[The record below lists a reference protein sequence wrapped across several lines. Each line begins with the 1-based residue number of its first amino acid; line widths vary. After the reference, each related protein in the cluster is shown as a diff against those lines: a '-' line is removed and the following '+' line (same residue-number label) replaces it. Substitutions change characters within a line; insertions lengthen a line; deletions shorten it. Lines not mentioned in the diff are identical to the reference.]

1 MKKRII
7 SLLLCL
13 VLIVSLVPAAAA
25 ADTGDTRTVAVR
37 YASGHGEN
45 DHDYE
50 ATFTYSDELF
60 TKSGYT
66 YRQDLAEMSLGLAFA
81 AFSSKD
87 SQYSDNYATGN
98 RNFVSMAKQCGFENI
113 QSNKWMFQPAETDSI
128 GINCASKTIR
138 DNGGSYTLIA
148 VGVRGNNYHAEW
160 GGNVRLDATGE
171 HKGFALGRDQVL
183 DYLRGYIADT
193 GISGRVKIW
202 IAGYSRSAAV
212 ANMVSGALDNGYSLG
227 EGVSLSPHDLYCYCY
242 EPPMGTTKNQVQGR
256 LYDNIQNI
264 VNANDLVTYV
274 AFDNWDFAR
283 YGVDHVVPTK
293 GDDNYLNYKAKML
306 REFYQIPNNGGNIY
320 WPDHFQAW
328 GIDPKDIT
336 SGDLGKIFKVNMTQ
350 KEFYADLSE
359 AITTCLVSSRADYA
373 ENMQDFLIALLGDIF
388 GKADRDTSA
397 VAMTFAK
404 KLQDNWQ
411 KIFYSLTI
419 PGMIKNGT
427 AVRLITG
434 YLVEALQE
442 NGIVTYD
449 LEGIEAAVAMLVPRL
464 SKMALKYP
472 GTTMTLLAN
481 LVVIM
486 SAHFGES
493 CLAWMRSLPDDYMTS
508 KQTVSYVGLFDD
520 VAAEAWYAPAVD
532 YVKYGRLMYGTGS
545 NLFQPDAQMTRAML
559 AQVLYELEGAPSVK
573 GLSCPFTDV
582 GGSWYTD
589 AVIWA
594 YNAGVVAGVSATQF
608 APNEALTRE
617 QMVTMLFGY
626 AGREE
631 TLSGSDGALAGY
643 QDQASVSD
651 WARAAM
657 AWAVSSGVI
666 SGTSATTLSPQKV
679 GTRADVATVLMQ
691 FCVLLYQRSAR
702 TS

>member
-25 ADTGDTRTVAVR
+25 ADTGDARTVTVR

-98 RNFVSMAKQCGFENI
+98 RNFVSMAEQCGFENI

-160 GGNVRLDATGE
+160 GGNARLDATGE
-171 HKGFALGRDQVL
+171 HKGFALGRDQAL
-183 DYLRGYIADT
+183 DYLRSYIADT

-202 IAGYSRSAAV
+202 IAGYSRGAAV
-212 ANMVSGALDNGYSLG
+212 SNMVGGALDNGYSLG

-242 EPPMGTTKNQVQGR
+242 ETPMGTTKNQVQGR
-256 LYDNIQNI
+256 LYDNIQNL

-373 ENMQDFLIALLGDIF
+373 ENIQDFLIALLGDIF

-508 KQTVSYVGLFDD
+508 KQTVSYAGLFDD
-520 VAAEAWYAPAVD
+520 VGADAWYASSVD
-532 YVKYGRLMYGTGS
+532 YVKYGRLMYGTGN
-545 NLFQPDAQMTRAML
+545 NLFQPDAQMTRAMF
-559 AQVLYELEGAPSVK
+559 AQVLYALEGSPSVR
-573 GLSCPFTDV
+573 GLSCPFTDA

-594 YNAGVVAGVSATQF
+594 YHAGVVAGVSATQF

-617 QMVTMLFGY
+617 QMVTMLYGY
-626 AGREE
+626 AGRDEQ
-631 TLSGSDGALAGY
+631 LYGSDGALASY

-651 WARAAM
+651 WAREAM
-657 AWAVSSGVI
+657 AWAVSTGVI
-666 SGTSATTLSPQKV
+666 TGTSTTTLAPQKI
-679 GTRADVATVLMQ
+679 GTRAEVATVLMQ
-691 FCVLLYQRSAR
+691 FCEQ
-702 TS
+702 

>member
-98 RNFVSMAKQCGFENI
+98 RNFVSLAEQCGFENI

-171 HKGFALGRDQVL
+171 HKGFALGRDQAL
-183 DYLRGYIADT
+183 DYLRSYIADT

-242 EPPMGTTKNQVQGR
+242 ETPMGTTKNQVQGR

-274 AFDNWDFAR
+274 PFDSWDFAR

-481 LVVIM
+481 LIVIM

-532 YVKYGRLMYGTGS
+532 YVKYGRLMYGTGN

-594 YNAGVVAGVSATQF
+594 YNAGVVAGVSTTQF

-626 AGREE
+626 AGRDEQ
-631 TLSGSDGALAGY
+631 LSGSDGALASY

-666 SGTSATTLSPQKV
+666 SGTSATTLAPKKV
-679 GTRADVATVLMQ
+679 GTRAEVATVLMQ
-691 FCVLLYQRSAR
+691 FCEQ
-702 TS
+702 

>member
-25 ADTGDTRTVAVR
+25 ADTGDARTVTVR

-66 YRQDLAEMSLGLAFA
+66 HRQDLAEMSLGLAFA

-171 HKGFALGRDQVL
+171 HKGFALGRDQAL
-183 DYLRGYIADT
+183 DYLRSYIADT

-264 VNANDLVTYV
+264 VNANDVVTYV
-274 AFDNWDFAR
+274 PFDSWDFAR

-532 YVKYGRLMYGTGS
+532 YVKYGRLMYGTGN

-643 QDQASVSD
+643 QDQASVSG

-666 SGTSATTLSPQKV
+666 SGTSATTLAPQKI
-679 GTRADVATVLMQ
+679 GTRAEVATVLMQ
-691 FCVLLYQRSAR
+691 FCEQ
-702 TS
+702 

>member
-25 ADTGDTRTVAVR
+25 ADTGDARTVTVR

-98 RNFVSMAKQCGFENI
+98 RNFVSMAEQCGFENI

-160 GGNVRLDATGE
+160 GGNARLDATGE

-183 DYLRGYIADT
+183 DYLRTYIADT
-193 GISGRVKIW
+193 GISGRLKIW

-242 EPPMGTTKNQVQGR
+242 ETPMGTTKNQVQGR
-256 LYDNIQNI
+256 LYDNIQNL
-264 VNANDLVTYV
+264 VNENDLVTYV

-508 KQTVSYVGLFDD
+508 KQTVSYAGLFDD
-520 VAAEAWYAPAVD
+520 VGADAWYASSVD
-532 YVKYGRLMYGTGS
+532 YVKYGRLMYGTGN
-545 NLFQPDAQMTRAML
+545 NLFQPDAQMTRAMF
-559 AQVLYELEGAPSVK
+559 AQVLYALEGSPSVR
-573 GLSCPFTDV
+573 GLSCPFTDA

-594 YNAGVVAGVSATQF
+594 YNAGVVAGVSPTRF

-617 QMVTMLFGY
+617 QMVTMLYGY
-626 AGREE
+626 AGREQA
-631 TLSGSDGALAGY
+631 LSGPDGALAGY
-643 QDQASVSD
+643 QDQARVST
-651 WARAAM
+651 WAREAM
-657 AWAVSSGVI
+657 AWAVGTGVI
-666 SGTSATTLSPQKV
+666 AGTSATTLAPRKT
-679 GTRADVATVLMQ
+679 GTRAEVATVLMR
-691 FCVLLYQRSAR
+691 FCEQ
-702 TS
+702 

>member
-171 HKGFALGRDQVL
+171 HKGFALGRDQAL
-183 DYLRGYIADT
+183 DYLRSYIADT

-264 VNANDLVTYV
+264 VNANDVVTYV
-274 AFDNWDFAR
+274 PFDSWDFAR

-532 YVKYGRLMYGTGS
+532 YVKYGRLMYGTGN

-643 QDQASVSD
+643 QDQASVSG

-666 SGTSATTLSPQKV
+666 SGTSATTLSPKKI
-679 GTRADVATVLMQ
+679 GTRAEVATVLMQ
-691 FCVLLYQRSAR
+691 FCEQ
-702 TS
+702 

>member
-25 ADTGDTRTVAVR
+25 ADMGDTRTVAVR

-98 RNFVSMAKQCGFENI
+98 RNFVSMAEQCGFENI

-160 GGNVRLDATGE
+160 GGNARLDATGE
-171 HKGFALGRDQVL
+171 HKGFALGRDQAL
-183 DYLRGYIADT
+183 DYLRSYIADT

-202 IAGYSRSAAV
+202 IAGYSRGAAV
-212 ANMVSGALDNGYSLG
+212 ANMVGGALDNGYSLG

-242 EPPMGTTKNQVQGR
+242 ETPMGTTKNQVQGR
-256 LYDNIQNI
+256 LYDNIQNL

-283 YGVDHVVPTK
+283 YGVDRVVPTK

-508 KQTVSYVGLFDD
+508 KQTVSYAGLFDD
-520 VAAEAWYAPAVD
+520 VGADAWYASSVD
-532 YVKYGRLMYGTGS
+532 YVKYGRLMYGTGN
-545 NLFQPDAQMTRAML
+545 NLFQPDAQMTRAMF
-559 AQVLYELEGAPSVK
+559 AQVLYALEGSPSVR

-594 YNAGVVAGVSATQF
+594 YHAGVVAGVSATQF

-617 QMVTMLFGY
+617 QMVTMLYGY
-626 AGREE
+626 AGRDEQ
-631 TLSGSDGALAGY
+631 LYGSDGALASY

-651 WARAAM
+651 WAREAM
-657 AWAVSSGVI
+657 AWAVSTGVI
-666 SGTSATTLSPQKV
+666 TGTSTTTLAPQKI
-679 GTRADVATVLMQ
+679 GTRAEVATVLMQ
-691 FCVLLYQRSAR
+691 FCEQ
-702 TS
+702 

>member
-25 ADTGDTRTVAVR
+25 ADMGDTRTVAVR

-98 RNFVSMAKQCGFENI
+98 RNFVSMAEQCGFENI
-113 QSNKWMFQPAETDSI
+113 RSNKWMFQPAETDSI

-160 GGNVRLDATGE
+160 GGNARLDATGE
-171 HKGFALGRDQVL
+171 HKGFALGCDQAL
-183 DYLRGYIADT
+183 DYLRSYIADT

-202 IAGYSRSAAV
+202 IAGYSRGAAV
-212 ANMVSGALDNGYSLG
+212 SNMVGGALDNGYSLG

-242 EPPMGTTKNQVQGR
+242 ETPMGTTKNQVQGR
-256 LYDNIQNI
+256 LYDNIQNL

-508 KQTVSYVGLFDD
+508 KQTVSYAGLFDD
-520 VAAEAWYAPAVD
+520 VGADAWYASSVD
-532 YVKYGRLMYGTGS
+532 YVKYGRLMYGTGN
-545 NLFQPDAQMTRAML
+545 NLFQPDAQMTRAMF
-559 AQVLYELEGAPSVK
+559 AQVLYALEGSPSVR
-573 GLSCPFTDV
+573 GLSCPFTDA

-594 YNAGVVAGVSATQF
+594 YHAGVVAGVSATQF

-617 QMVTMLFGY
+617 QMVTMLYGY
-626 AGREE
+626 AGRDEQ
-631 TLSGSDGALAGY
+631 LYGSDGALASY

-651 WARAAM
+651 WAREAM
-657 AWAVSSGVI
+657 AWAVSTGVI
-666 SGTSATTLSPQKV
+666 TGTSTTTLAPQKI
-679 GTRADVATVLMQ
+679 GTRAEVATVLMQ
-691 FCVLLYQRSAR
+691 FCEQ
-702 TS
+702 

>member
-25 ADTGDTRTVAVR
+25 ADTEDARTVTVR

-87 SQYSDNYATGN
+87 SQYSDNYAPGN
-98 RNFVSMAKQCGFENI
+98 RNFVSMAEQCGFENI

-160 GGNVRLDATGE
+160 GGNARLDATGA
-171 HKGFALGRDQVL
+171 HKGFALGRDQAL
-183 DYLRGYIADT
+183 DYLRSYIADT

-202 IAGYSRSAAV
+202 IAGYSRGAAV
-212 ANMVSGALDNGYSLG
+212 SNMVGGALDNGYSLG

-242 EPPMGTTKNQVQGR
+242 ETPMGTTKNQVQGR
-256 LYDNIQNI
+256 LYDNIQNL

-508 KQTVSYVGLFDD
+508 KQTVSYAGLFDD
-520 VAAEAWYAPAVD
+520 VGADAWYASSVD
-532 YVKYGRLMYGTGS
+532 YVKYGRLMYGTGN
-545 NLFQPDAQMTRAML
+545 NLFQPDAQMTRAMF
-559 AQVLYELEGAPSVK
+559 AQVLYALEGSPSVR
-573 GLSCPFTDV
+573 GLSCPFTDA

-594 YNAGVVAGVSATQF
+594 YHAGVVAGVSATQF

-617 QMVTMLFGY
+617 QMVTMLYGY
-626 AGREE
+626 AGRDEQ
-631 TLSGSDGALAGY
+631 LYGSDGALASY

-651 WARAAM
+651 WAREAM
-657 AWAVSSGVI
+657 AWAVSTGVI
-666 SGTSATTLSPQKV
+666 TGTSTTTLAPQKI
-679 GTRADVATVLMQ
+679 GTRAEVATVLMQ
-691 FCVLLYQRSAR
+691 FCEQ
-702 TS
+702 

>member
-25 ADTGDTRTVAVR
+25 ADTGDARTVTVR

-98 RNFVSMAKQCGFENI
+98 RNFVSMAEQCGFENI

-160 GGNVRLDATGE
+160 GGNARLDATGE
-171 HKGFALGRDQVL
+171 HKGFALGCDQAL
-183 DYLRGYIADT
+183 DYLRSYIADT

-202 IAGYSRSAAV
+202 IAGYSRGAAV
-212 ANMVSGALDNGYSLG
+212 SNMVGGALDNGYSLG

-242 EPPMGTTKNQVQGR
+242 ETPMGTTKNQVQGR
-256 LYDNIQNI
+256 LYDNIQNL

-508 KQTVSYVGLFDD
+508 KQTVSYAGLFDD
-520 VAAEAWYAPAVD
+520 VGADAWYASSVD
-532 YVKYGRLMYGTGS
+532 YVKYGRLMYGTGN
-545 NLFQPDAQMTRAML
+545 NLFQPDAQMTRAMF
-559 AQVLYELEGAPSVK
+559 AQVLYALEGSPSVR
-573 GLSCPFTDV
+573 GLSCPFTDA

-594 YNAGVVAGVSATQF
+594 YHAGVVAGVSATQF

-617 QMVTMLFGY
+617 QMVTMLYGY
-626 AGREE
+626 AGRDEQ
-631 TLSGSDGALAGY
+631 LYGSDGALASY

-651 WARAAM
+651 WAREAM
-657 AWAVSSGVI
+657 AWAVSTGVI
-666 SGTSATTLSPQKV
+666 TGTSTTTLAPQKI
-679 GTRADVATVLMQ
+679 GTRAEVATVLMQ
-691 FCVLLYQRSAR
+691 FCEQ
-702 TS
+702 

>member
-25 ADTGDTRTVAVR
+25 ADTGDARTVTVR

-98 RNFVSMAKQCGFENI
+98 RNFVSMAEQCGFENI

-160 GGNVRLDATGE
+160 GGNARLDATGE
-171 HKGFALGRDQVL
+171 HKGFALGRDQAL
-183 DYLRGYIADT
+183 DYLRSYIADT

-202 IAGYSRSAAV
+202 IAGYSRGAAV
-212 ANMVSGALDNGYSLG
+212 SNMVGGALDNGYSLG

-242 EPPMGTTKNQVQGR
+242 ETPMGTTKNQVQGR
-256 LYDNIQNI
+256 LYDNIQNL

-306 REFYQIPNNGGNIY
+306 REFYQIPNNGGTIY

-508 KQTVSYVGLFDD
+508 KQTVSYAGLFDD
-520 VAAEAWYAPAVD
+520 VGADAWYASSVD
-532 YVKYGRLMYGTGS
+532 YVKYGRLMYGTGN
-545 NLFQPDAQMTRAML
+545 NLFQPDAQMTRAMF
-559 AQVLYELEGAPSVK
+559 AQVLYALEGSPSVR
-573 GLSCPFTDV
+573 GLSCPFTDA

-594 YNAGVVAGVSATQF
+594 YHAGVVAGVSATQF

-617 QMVTMLFGY
+617 QMVTMLYGY
-626 AGREE
+626 AGRDEQ
-631 TLSGSDGALAGY
+631 LYGSDGALASY

-651 WARAAM
+651 WAREAM
-657 AWAVSSGVI
+657 AWAVSTGVI
-666 SGTSATTLSPQKV
+666 TGTSTTTLAPQKI
-679 GTRADVATVLMQ
+679 GTRAEVATVLMQ
-691 FCVLLYQRSAR
+691 FCEQ
-702 TS
+702 

>member
-98 RNFVSMAKQCGFENI
+98 RNFVSMAEQCGFENI

-171 HKGFALGRDQVL
+171 HKGFALGRDQAL
-183 DYLRGYIADT
+183 DYLRSYIADT

-264 VNANDLVTYV
+264 VNANDVVTYV
-274 AFDNWDFAR
+274 PFDSWDFAR

-293 GDDNYLNYKAKML
+293 GDDNYLGYKAAML
-306 REFYQIPNNGGNIY
+306 KEFVKIPNNGGNIY

-631 TLSGSDGALAGY
+631 ALSGSDGALAGY
-643 QDQASVSD
+643 QDQASVSG

-666 SGTSATTLSPQKV
+666 SGTSATTLSPKKV
-679 GTRADVATVLMQ
+679 GTRAEVATVLMQ
-691 FCVLLYQRSAR
+691 FCEQ
-702 TS
+702 

>member
-25 ADTGDTRTVAVR
+25 ADTGDTRTVTVR

-171 HKGFALGRDQVL
+171 HKGFALGRDQAL
-183 DYLRGYIADT
+183 DYLRSYIADT

-264 VNANDLVTYV
+264 VNANDVVTYV
-274 AFDNWDFAR
+274 PFDSWDFAR

-481 LVVIM
+481 LIVIM

-626 AGREE
+626 AGRDEQ
-631 TLSGSDGALAGY
+631 LSGSDGALASY
-643 QDQASVSD
+643 QDQASVSG
-651 WARAAM
+651 WAREAM

-666 SGTSATTLSPQKV
+666 SGTSATTLSPQKI
-679 GTRADVATVLMQ
+679 GTRAEVATVLMQ
-691 FCVLLYQRSAR
+691 FCEQ
-702 TS
+702 

>member
-25 ADTGDTRTVAVR
+25 ADTGGTRTVAVR

-87 SQYSDNYATGN
+87 SQYSDKYATGN
-98 RNFVSMAKQCGFENI
+98 RNFVSMAEQCGFENI

-171 HKGFALGRDQVL
+171 HKGFALGRDQAL
-183 DYLRGYIADT
+183 DYLRSYIADT

-242 EPPMGTTKNQVQGR
+242 ETPMGTTKNQVQGR

-274 AFDNWDFAR
+274 PFDSWDFAR

-481 LVVIM
+481 LIVIM

-631 TLSGSDGALAGY
+631 TLSGSDGALAAY

-679 GTRADVATVLMQ
+679 GTRAEVATVLMQ
-691 FCVLLYQRSAR
+691 FCEQ
-702 TS
+702 

>member
-25 ADTGDTRTVAVR
+25 ADTGDARTVTVR
-37 YASGHGEN
+37 YASSHGEN

-66 YRQDLAEMSLGLAFA
+66 HRQDLAEMSLGLAFA

-171 HKGFALGRDQVL
+171 HKGFALGRDQAL
-183 DYLRGYIADT
+183 DYLRSYIADT

-264 VNANDLVTYV
+264 VNANDVVTYV
-274 AFDNWDFAR
+274 PFDSWDFAR

-464 SKMALKYP
+464 SKMVLKYP

-532 YVKYGRLMYGTGS
+532 YVKYGRLMYGTGN

-631 TLSGSDGALAGY
+631 TLSGSDGALASY
-643 QDQASVSD
+643 QDQASVSG
-651 WARAAM
+651 WAREAM

-666 SGTSATTLSPQKV
+666 SGTSATTLAPQKI
-679 GTRADVATVLMQ
+679 GTRAEVATVLMQ
-691 FCVLLYQRSAR
+691 FCEQ
-702 TS
+702 

>member
-25 ADTGDTRTVAVR
+25 ADTGDARTVTVR

-98 RNFVSMAKQCGFENI
+98 RNFVSMAEQCGFENI

-160 GGNVRLDATGE
+160 GGNARLDATGE
-171 HKGFALGRDQVL
+171 HKGFALGRDQAL
-183 DYLRGYIADT
+183 DYLRSYIADT

-202 IAGYSRSAAV
+202 IAGYSRGAAV
-212 ANMVSGALDNGYSLG
+212 SNMVGGALDNGYSLG

-242 EPPMGTTKNQVQGR
+242 ETPMGTTKNQVQGR
-256 LYDNIQNI
+256 LYDNIQNL

-508 KQTVSYVGLFDD
+508 KQTVSYAGLFDD
-520 VAAEAWYAPAVD
+520 VGADAWYASSVD
-532 YVKYGRLMYGTGS
+532 YVKYGRLMYGTGN
-545 NLFQPDAQMTRAML
+545 NLFQPAAQSTRAMF
-559 AQVLYELEGAPSVK
+559 AQVLYALEGSPSVR
-573 GLSCPFTDV
+573 GLSCPFTDA

-594 YNAGVVAGVSATQF
+594 YHAGVVAGVSATQF

-617 QMVTMLFGY
+617 QMVTMLYGY
-626 AGREE
+626 AGRDEQ
-631 TLSGSDGALAGY
+631 LYGSDGALASY

-651 WARAAM
+651 WAREAM
-657 AWAVSSGVI
+657 AWAVSTGVI
-666 SGTSATTLSPQKV
+666 TGTSTTTLAPQKI
-679 GTRADVATVLMQ
+679 GTRAEVATVLMQ
-691 FCVLLYQRSAR
+691 FCEP
-702 TS
+702 

>member
-25 ADTGDTRTVAVR
+25 ADTGDARTVTVR

-98 RNFVSMAKQCGFENI
+98 RNFVSMAEQCGFENI

-160 GGNVRLDATGE
+160 GGNARLDATGE
-171 HKGFALGRDQVL
+171 HKGFALGRDQAL
-183 DYLRGYIADT
+183 DYLRSYIANT

-202 IAGYSRSAAV
+202 IAGYSRGAAV
-212 ANMVSGALDNGYSLG
+212 SNMVGGALDNGYSLG

-242 EPPMGTTKNQVQGR
+242 ETPMGTTKNQVQGR
-256 LYDNIQNI
+256 LYDNIQNL

-328 GIDPKDIT
+328 GIDLKDIT

-508 KQTVSYVGLFDD
+508 KQTVSYAGLFDD
-520 VAAEAWYAPAVD
+520 VGADAWYASSVD
-532 YVKYGRLMYGTGS
+532 YVKYGRLMYGTGN
-545 NLFQPDAQMTRAML
+545 NLFQPDAQMTRAMF
-559 AQVLYELEGAPSVK
+559 AQVLYALEGSPSVR
-573 GLSCPFTDV
+573 GLSCPFTDA

-594 YNAGVVAGVSATQF
+594 YHAGVVAGVSATQF

-617 QMVTMLFGY
+617 QMVTMLYGY
-626 AGREE
+626 AGRDEQ
-631 TLSGSDGALAGY
+631 LSGSDGALASY

-651 WARAAM
+651 WAREAM
-657 AWAVSSGVI
+657 AWAVSTGVI
-666 SGTSATTLSPQKV
+666 TGTSTTTLAPQKI
-679 GTRADVATVLMQ
+679 GTRAEVATVLMQ
-691 FCVLLYQRSAR
+691 FCEQ
-702 TS
+702 

>member
-98 RNFVSMAKQCGFENI
+98 RNFVSMAEQCGFENI

-128 GINCASKTIR
+128 GVNCASKTIR

-171 HKGFALGRDQVL
+171 HKGFALGRDQAL
-183 DYLRGYIADT
+183 DYLRSYIADT

-264 VNANDLVTYV
+264 VNANDVVTYV
-274 AFDNWDFAR
+274 PFDSWDFAR

-449 LEGIEAAVAMLVPRL
+449 LEGIEDAVAMLVPRL

-617 QMVTMLFGY
+617 QMVTMLLGY

-666 SGTSATTLSPQKV
+666 SGTSATTLSPKKI
-679 GTRADVATVLMQ
+679 GTRAEVATVLMQ
-691 FCVLLYQRSAR
+691 FCEQ
-702 TS
+702 

>member
-13 VLIVSLVPAAAA
+13 VLIVSLMPAATA

-98 RNFVSMAKQCGFENI
+98 RNFVSMAEQCGFENI

-242 EPPMGTTKNQVQGR
+242 ETPMGTTKNQVQGR

-264 VNANDLVTYV
+264 VNANDVVTYV
-274 AFDNWDFAR
+274 PFDSWDFAR

-631 TLSGSDGALAGY
+631 ALSGSDGALAGY
-643 QDQASVSD
+643 QDQASVSG

-666 SGTSATTLSPQKV
+666 SGTSATTLAPQKI
-679 GTRADVATVLMQ
+679 GTRAEVATVLMQ
-691 FCVLLYQRSAR
+691 FCEQ
-702 TS
+702 

>member
-25 ADTGDTRTVAVR
+25 ADTGDARTVTVR

-98 RNFVSMAKQCGFENI
+98 RNFVSMAEQCGFENI

-160 GGNVRLDATGE
+160 GGNARLDATGE
-171 HKGFALGRDQVL
+171 HKGFALGRDQAL
-183 DYLRGYIADT
+183 DYLRSYIADT

-202 IAGYSRSAAV
+202 IAGYSRGAAV
-212 ANMVSGALDNGYSLG
+212 SNMVGGALDNGYSLG

-242 EPPMGTTKNQVQGR
+242 ETPMGTTKNQVQGR
-256 LYDNIQNI
+256 LYDNIQNL

-508 KQTVSYVGLFDD
+508 KQTVSYAGLFDD
-520 VAAEAWYAPAVD
+520 VGADAWYASSVD
-532 YVKYGRLMYGTGS
+532 YVKYGRLMYGTGN
-545 NLFQPDAQMTRAML
+545 NLFQPDAQMTRAMF
-559 AQVLYELEGAPSVK
+559 AQVLYALEGSPSAR
-573 GLSCPFTDV
+573 GLSCPFTDA

-594 YNAGVVAGVSATQF
+594 YHAGVVAGVSATQF

-617 QMVTMLFGY
+617 QMVTMLYGY
-626 AGREE
+626 AGRDEQ
-631 TLSGSDGALAGY
+631 LYGSDGALASY

-651 WARAAM
+651 WAREAM
-657 AWAVSSGVI
+657 AWAVSTGVI
-666 SGTSATTLSPQKV
+666 TGTSTTTLAPQKI
-679 GTRADVATVLMQ
+679 GTRAEVATVLMQ
-691 FCVLLYQRSAR
+691 FCEQ
-702 TS
+702 

>member
-25 ADTGDTRTVAVR
+25 ADTGDARTVTVR

-66 YRQDLAEMSLGLAFA
+66 HRQDLAEMSLGLAFA

-171 HKGFALGRDQVL
+171 HKGFALGRDQAL
-183 DYLRGYIADT
+183 DYLRSYIADT

-264 VNANDLVTYV
+264 VNANDVVTYV
-274 AFDNWDFAR
+274 PFDSWDFAR

-508 KQTVSYVGLFDD
+508 KQTVNYVGLFDD

-532 YVKYGRLMYGTGS
+532 YVKYGRLMYGTGN

-631 TLSGSDGALAGY
+631 TLSGSDGALASY
-643 QDQASVSD
+643 QDQASVSG
-651 WARAAM
+651 WAREAM

-666 SGTSATTLSPQKV
+666 SGTSATTLAPQKI
-679 GTRADVATVLMQ
+679 GTRAEVATVLMQ
-691 FCVLLYQRSAR
+691 FCEQ
-702 TS
+702 

>member
-87 SQYSDNYATGN
+87 SQYSDKYATGN
-98 RNFVSMAKQCGFENI
+98 RNFVSMAEQCGFENI

-171 HKGFALGRDQVL
+171 HKGFALGRDQAL
-183 DYLRGYIADT
+183 DYLRSYIADT

-242 EPPMGTTKNQVQGR
+242 ETPMGTTKNQVQGR

-274 AFDNWDFAR
+274 PFDSWDFAR

-464 SKMALKYP
+464 SKMSLKYP

-481 LVVIM
+481 LIVIM

-532 YVKYGRLMYGTGS
+532 YVKYGRLMYGTGN

-631 TLSGSDGALAGY
+631 TLSGSDGALAAY

-666 SGTSATTLSPQKV
+666 SGTSATTLSPQKI
-679 GTRADVATVLMQ
+679 GTRAEVATVLMQ
-691 FCVLLYQRSAR
+691 FCEQ
-702 TS
+702 

>member
-264 VNANDLVTYV
+264 VNANDVVTYV
-274 AFDNWDFAR
+274 PFDSWDFAR

-493 CLAWMRSLPDDYMTS
+493 CLAWMRSLPDDYMTN

-626 AGREE
+626 AGRDEQ
-631 TLSGSDGALAGY
+631 LSGSDGALASY

-651 WARAAM
+651 WAREAM

-666 SGTSATTLSPQKV
+666 SGTSATTLSPQKI
-679 GTRADVATVLMQ
+679 GTRAEVATVLMQ
-691 FCVLLYQRSAR
+691 FCEQ
-702 TS
+702 

>member
-171 HKGFALGRDQVL
+171 HKGFALGRDQAL
-183 DYLRGYIADT
+183 DYLRSYIADT

-264 VNANDLVTYV
+264 VNANDVVTYV
-274 AFDNWDFAR
+274 PFDSWDFAR

-293 GDDNYLNYKAKML
+293 GDDNYLSYKAKML

-631 TLSGSDGALAGY
+631 TLSGSDGALAAY

-666 SGTSATTLSPQKV
+666 SGTSATTLSPQKI
-679 GTRADVATVLMQ
+679 GTRAEVATVLMQ
-691 FCVLLYQRSAR
+691 FCEQ
-702 TS
+702 

>member
-25 ADTGDTRTVAVR
+25 ADTGGTRTVAVR

-264 VNANDLVTYV
+264 VNANDVVTYV
-274 AFDNWDFAR
+274 PFDSWDFAR

-532 YVKYGRLMYGTGS
+532 YVKYGRLMYGTGN

-631 TLSGSDGALAGY
+631 TLSGSDGALASY
-643 QDQASVSD
+643 QDQASVSG
-651 WARAAM
+651 WAREAM

-666 SGTSATTLSPQKV
+666 SGTSATTLAPQKI
-679 GTRADVATVLMQ
+679 GTRAEVATVLMQ
-691 FCVLLYQRSAR
+691 FCEQ
-702 TS
+702 

>member
-171 HKGFALGRDQVL
+171 HKGFALGRDQAL
-183 DYLRGYIADT
+183 DYLRSYIADT

-264 VNANDLVTYV
+264 VNANDVVTYV
-274 AFDNWDFAR
+274 PFDSWDFAR

-617 QMVTMLFGY
+617 QMVTMLYGY

-643 QDQASVSD
+643 QDQASVSG

-666 SGTSATTLSPQKV
+666 SGTSATTLSPQKI
-679 GTRADVATVLMQ
+679 GTRAEVATVLMQ
-691 FCVLLYQRSAR
+691 FCEQ
-702 TS
+702 

>member
-25 ADTGDTRTVAVR
+25 ADTGDARTVTVR

-98 RNFVSMAKQCGFENI
+98 RNFVSMAEQCGFENI

-160 GGNVRLDATGE
+160 GGNARLDATGE

-183 DYLRGYIADT
+183 DYLRTYIADT
-193 GISGRVKIW
+193 GISGRLKIW

-242 EPPMGTTKNQVQGR
+242 ETPMGTTKNQVQGR
-256 LYDNIQNI
+256 LYDNIQNL
-264 VNANDLVTYV
+264 VNENDLVTYV

-508 KQTVSYVGLFDD
+508 KQTVSYAGLFDD
-520 VAAEAWYAPAVD
+520 VGADAWYASSVD
-532 YVKYGRLMYGTGS
+532 YVKYGRLMYGTGN
-545 NLFQPDAQMTRAML
+545 NLFQPDAQMTRAMF
-559 AQVLYELEGAPSVK
+559 AQVLYALEGSPSVR
-573 GLSCPFTDV
+573 GLSCPFTDA

-594 YNAGVVAGVSATQF
+594 YHAGVVAGVSATQF

-617 QMVTMLFGY
+617 QMVTMLYGY
-626 AGREE
+626 AGRDEQ
-631 TLSGSDGALAGY
+631 LYGSDGALASY

-651 WARAAM
+651 WAREAM
-657 AWAVSSGVI
+657 AWAVGAGVI
-666 SGTSATTLSPQKV
+666 TGTSTTTLAPQKI
-679 GTRADVATVLMQ
+679 GTRAEVATVLMQ
-691 FCVLLYQRSAR
+691 FCEQ
-702 TS
+702 

>member
-87 SQYSDNYATGN
+87 SQYSDKYATGN
-98 RNFVSMAKQCGFENI
+98 RNFVSLAEQCGFENI

-160 GGNVRLDATGE
+160 GGNARLDATGE

-183 DYLRGYIADT
+183 DYLRSYIADT

-264 VNANDLVTYV
+264 VNANDVVTYV
-274 AFDNWDFAR
+274 PFDSWDFAR

-481 LVVIM
+481 LIVIM

-643 QDQASVSD
+643 QDQASVSG

-666 SGTSATTLSPQKV
+666 SGTSATTLAPQKI
-679 GTRADVATVLMQ
+679 GTRAEVATVLMQ
-691 FCVLLYQRSAR
+691 FCEQ
-702 TS
+702 

>member
-98 RNFVSMAKQCGFENI
+98 RNFVSMAEQCGFENI

-171 HKGFALGRDQVL
+171 HKGFALGRDQAL
-183 DYLRGYIADT
+183 DYLRSYIADT

-264 VNANDLVTYV
+264 VNANDVVTYV
-274 AFDNWDFAR
+274 PFDSWDFAR

-631 TLSGSDGALAGY
+631 TLSGSDGALAAY
-643 QDQASVSD
+643 QDQASVSG

-666 SGTSATTLSPQKV
+666 SGTSATTLSPQKI
-679 GTRADVATVLMQ
+679 GTRAEVATVLMQ
-691 FCVLLYQRSAR
+691 FCEQ
-702 TS
+702 

>member
-25 ADTGDTRTVAVR
+25 ADTGDARTVTVR

-98 RNFVSMAKQCGFENI
+98 RNFVSMAEQCGFENI

-128 GINCASKTIR
+128 GINCPSKTIR

-160 GGNVRLDATGE
+160 GGNARLDATGE
-171 HKGFALGRDQVL
+171 HKGFALGRDQAL
-183 DYLRGYIADT
+183 DYLRSYIADT

-202 IAGYSRSAAV
+202 IAGYSRGAAV
-212 ANMVSGALDNGYSLG
+212 SNMVGGALDNGYSLG

-242 EPPMGTTKNQVQGR
+242 ETPMGTTKNQVQGR
-256 LYDNIQNI
+256 LYDNIQNL

-359 AITTCLVSSRADYA
+359 AITTCLVSSRANYA

-388 GKADRDTSA
+388 GKADRDTS
-397 VAMTFAK
+397 
-404 KLQDNWQ
+404 
-411 KIFYSLTI
+411 
-419 PGMIKNGT
+419 
-427 AVRLITG
+427 
-434 YLVEALQE
+434 
-442 NGIVTYD
+442 
-449 LEGIEAAVAMLVPRL
+449 AVAMLVPRL

-508 KQTVSYVGLFDD
+508 KQTVSYAGLFDD
-520 VAAEAWYAPAVD
+520 VGADAWYASSVD
-532 YVKYGRLMYGTGS
+532 YVKYGRLMYGTGN
-545 NLFQPDAQMTRAML
+545 NLFQPDAQMTRAMF
-559 AQVLYELEGAPSVK
+559 AQVLYALEGSPSVR
-573 GLSCPFTDV
+573 GLSCPFTDA

-594 YNAGVVAGVSATQF
+594 YHAGVVAGVSATQF

-617 QMVTMLFGY
+617 QMVTMLYGY
-626 AGREE
+626 AGRDEQ
-631 TLSGSDGALAGY
+631 LYGSDGALASY

-651 WARAAM
+651 WAREAM
-657 AWAVSSGVI
+657 AWAVSTGVI
-666 SGTSATTLSPQKV
+666 TGTSTTTLAPQKI
-679 GTRADVATVLMQ
+679 GTRAEVATVLMQ
-691 FCVLLYQRSAR
+691 FCEQ
-702 TS
+702 

>member
-25 ADTGDTRTVAVR
+25 ADTGGTRTVAVR

-264 VNANDLVTYV
+264 VNANDVVTYV
-274 AFDNWDFAR
+274 PFDSWDFAR

-532 YVKYGRLMYGTGS
+532 YVKYGRLMYGTGN

-582 GGSWYTD
+582 GGSWSTD

-631 TLSGSDGALAGY
+631 TLSGSDGALASY
-643 QDQASVSD
+643 QDQASVSG
-651 WARAAM
+651 WAREAM

-666 SGTSATTLSPQKV
+666 SGTSATTLAPQKI
-679 GTRADVATVLMQ
+679 GTRAEVATVLMQ
-691 FCVLLYQRSAR
+691 FCEQ
-702 TS
+702 

>member
-25 ADTGDTRTVAVR
+25 ADTGGTRTVAVR

-171 HKGFALGRDQVL
+171 HKGFALGRDQAL
-183 DYLRGYIADT
+183 DYLRSYIADT

-264 VNANDLVTYV
+264 VNANDVVTYV
-274 AFDNWDFAR
+274 PFDSWDFAR

-617 QMVTMLFGY
+617 QMVTMLYGY

-643 QDQASVSD
+643 QDQASVSG

-666 SGTSATTLSPQKV
+666 SGTSATTLSPQKI
-679 GTRADVATVLMQ
+679 GTRAEVATVLMQ
-691 FCVLLYQRSAR
+691 FCEQ
-702 TS
+702 

>member
-25 ADTGDTRTVAVR
+25 ADTGGTRTVAVR

-264 VNANDLVTYV
+264 VNANDVVTYV
-274 AFDNWDFAR
+274 PFDSWDFAR

-617 QMVTMLFGY
+617 QMVTMLYGY

-643 QDQASVSD
+643 QDQASVSG

-666 SGTSATTLSPQKV
+666 SGTSATTLSPQKI
-679 GTRADVATVLMQ
+679 GTRAEVATVLMQ
-691 FCVLLYQRSAR
+691 FCEQ
-702 TS
+702 

>member
-87 SQYSDNYATGN
+87 SQYSDKYATGN
-98 RNFVSMAKQCGFENI
+98 RNFVSMAEQCGFENI

-171 HKGFALGRDQVL
+171 HKGFALGRDQAL
-183 DYLRGYIADT
+183 DYLRSYIADT

-264 VNANDLVTYV
+264 VNANDVVTYV
-274 AFDNWDFAR
+274 PFDSWDFAR

-481 LVVIM
+481 LIVIM

-493 CLAWMRSLPDDYMTS
+493 CLAWMRSLPADYMTS

-532 YVKYGRLMYGTGS
+532 YVKYGRLMYGTGN

-608 APNEALTRE
+608 APNEVLTRE

-643 QDQASVSD
+643 QDQASVSG
-651 WARAAM
+651 WARTAM

-666 SGTSATTLSPQKV
+666 SGTSATTLAPQKI
-679 GTRADVATVLMQ
+679 GTRAEVATVLMQ
-691 FCVLLYQRSAR
+691 FCEQ
-702 TS
+702 

>member
-25 ADTGDTRTVAVR
+25 ADMGDTRTVAVR

-98 RNFVSMAKQCGFENI
+98 RNFVSMAEQCGFENI

-160 GGNVRLDATGE
+160 GGNARLDATGE
-171 HKGFALGRDQVL
+171 HKGFALGRDQAL
-183 DYLRGYIADT
+183 DYLRSYIADT

-242 EPPMGTTKNQVQGR
+242 ETPMGTTKNQVQGR
-256 LYDNIQNI
+256 LYDNIQNL
-264 VNANDLVTYV
+264 VNENDLVTYV

-508 KQTVSYVGLFDD
+508 KQTVSYAGLFDD
-520 VAAEAWYAPAVD
+520 VGADAWYASSVD
-532 YVKYGRLMYGTGS
+532 YVKYGRLMYGTGN
-545 NLFQPDAQMTRAML
+545 NLFQPDAQMTRAMF
-559 AQVLYELEGAPSVK
+559 AQVLYALEGSPSVR
-573 GLSCPFTDV
+573 GLSCPFTDA

-594 YNAGVVAGVSATQF
+594 YHAGVVAGVSATQF

-617 QMVTMLFGY
+617 QMVTMLYGY
-626 AGREE
+626 AGREQA
-631 TLSGSDGALAGY
+631 LSGPDGALAGY
-643 QDQASVSD
+643 QDQARVST
-651 WARAAM
+651 WAREAM
-657 AWAVSSGVI
+657 AWAVGTGVI
-666 SGTSATTLSPQKV
+666 AGTSATTLAPQKT
-679 GTRADVATVLMQ
+679 GTRAEVATVLMR
-691 FCVLLYQRSAR
+691 FCEQ
-702 TS
+702 

>member
-1 MKKRII
+1 MKKRFI

-25 ADTGDTRTVAVR
+25 ADMGDTRTVAVR

-98 RNFVSMAKQCGFENI
+98 RNFVSMAEQCGFENI

-160 GGNVRLDATGE
+160 GGNARLDATGE
-171 HKGFALGRDQVL
+171 HKGFALGRDQAL
-183 DYLRGYIADT
+183 DYLRSYIADT

-202 IAGYSRSAAV
+202 IAGYSRGAAV
-212 ANMVSGALDNGYSLG
+212 SNMVGGALDNGYSLG

-242 EPPMGTTKNQVQGR
+242 ETPMGTTKNQVQGR
-256 LYDNIQNI
+256 LYDNIQNL

-283 YGVDHVVPTK
+283 YGVDRVVPTK

-508 KQTVSYVGLFDD
+508 KQTVSYAGLFDD
-520 VAAEAWYAPAVD
+520 VGADAWYASSVD
-532 YVKYGRLMYGTGS
+532 YVKYGRLMYGTGN
-545 NLFQPDAQMTRAML
+545 NLFQPDAQMTRAMF
-559 AQVLYELEGAPSVK
+559 AQVLYALEGSPSVR
-573 GLSCPFTDV
+573 GLSCPFTDA

-594 YNAGVVAGVSATQF
+594 YHAGVVAGVSATQF

-617 QMVTMLFGY
+617 QMVTMLYGY
-626 AGREE
+626 AGRDEQ
-631 TLSGSDGALAGY
+631 LYGSDGALASY

-651 WARAAM
+651 WAREAM
-657 AWAVSSGVI
+657 AWAVSTGVI
-666 SGTSATTLSPQKV
+666 TGTSTTTLAPQKI
-679 GTRADVATVLMQ
+679 GTRAEVATVLMQ
-691 FCVLLYQRSAR
+691 FCEQ
-702 TS
+702 

>member
-171 HKGFALGRDQVL
+171 HKGFALGRDQAL
-183 DYLRGYIADT
+183 DYLRSYIADT

-264 VNANDLVTYV
+264 VNANDVVTYV
-274 AFDNWDFAR
+274 PFDSWDFAR

-631 TLSGSDGALAGY
+631 TLSGSDGALAAY

-666 SGTSATTLSPQKV
+666 SGTSATTLSPQKI
-679 GTRADVATVLMQ
+679 GTRAEVATVLMQ
-691 FCVLLYQRSAR
+691 FCEQ
-702 TS
+702 